1 MRTKYVNKDWL
12 EAKVKEIND
21 ELINF
26 HHETAERQRLEA
38 ARNYYVGKL
47 IDMDEYDLQTI
58 EIECY
63 EKQNNS

>member
-12 EAKVKEIND
+12 EAKVKDIND

-26 HHETAERQRLEA
+26 HHETAKRQRLEA

>member
-12 EAKVKEIND
+12 EAKVKDIND

-26 HHETAERQRLEA
+26 HHETAKRQRLEA
-38 ARNYYVGKL
+38 ARNYYVGKR